1 METYNVYKS
10 ASKKSKLNHH
20 ISNHSVFPKGHKLIH
35 FPVVDM
41 RNLFEFLGRLSMR
54 IPKPSQAIAIAL
66 GRLTEVKGMSLWLK
80 TPCTPETRHRKPE
93 LDMN

>member
-1 METYNVYKS
+1 MSYIFMETYNVYKS

-54 IPKPSQAIAIAL
+54 IPKPS
-66 GRLTEVKGMSLWLK
+66 
-80 TPCTPETRHRKPE
+80 
-93 LDMN
+93 